1 MKHIKFRQYLLI
13 FLFLGLLFFPML
25 NKSNFLLKDSENTEN
40 REPAPKPELTMKN
53 LDPFP
58 LQYEKFYNDH
68 FSLRQ
73 RLMKSY
79 YDLNLLVYHKTPIPD
94 QVVLGKNNWL
104 FLGGDEVDVYTG
116 KNRFSSEELNTLKKE
131 LEYRQNY
138 LAKQGIKFYFV
149 IAPVKATVYGENM
162 PENIIKLHEE
172 SGGKQLVHYLNQNS
186 TVTCIDLYPIMKR
199 YKQSGLLY
207 FKNDNHW
214 TKRGAFIGAMQIVKT
229 IQYDFPTLNIL
240 SLDSMRINSTITTTG
255 NLTAM
260 LSKTKFFV
268 DTIIELTPKNG
279 FCTNEIQ
286 KVGYPVVKG
295 FPYPWEYE
303 MVREQKDTTLPKLL
317 LISDSF
323 GGNLFPYISEPFSR
337 SVKIFDSWQYKL
349 NEEIVKAE
357 KPDVVVLIVL
367 ESNIRNMFGFLSTK

>member
-1 MKHIKFRQYLLI
+1 MKHLKFRQYLLI
-13 FLFLGLLFFPML
+13 LLFLGSLFFPML
-25 NKSNFLLKDSENTEN
+25 NRKNIFLKDSENTEN
-40 REPAPKPELTMKN
+40 REPAPKPVLTIKN
-53 LDPFP
+53 LDPYP
-58 LQYEKFYNDH
+58 IQYEKYYNDH

-104 FLGGDEVDVYTG
+104 FLGGDEVDVYTC

-149 IAPVKATVYGENM
+149 IAPVKATIYGENM
-162 PENIIKLHEE
+162 PKNIIKLHEE
-172 SGGKQLVHYLNQNS
+172 SGGKQLLHYLNQNS

-214 TKRGAFIGAMQIVKT
+214 TKKGAFIGAMQIVKT
-229 IQYDFPTLNIL
+229 IQHDFPTLNVL
-240 SLDSMRINSTITTTG
+240 ALDSMRINSTITTSG

-260 LSKTKFFV
+260 LSKTKLFV

-279 FCTNEIQ
+279 FYTNEVS

-367 ESNIRNMFGFLSTK
+367 ESNIRNMLKYLSTK

>member
-13 FLFLGLLFFPML
+13 LLFLGLLLFPML
-25 NKSNFLLKDSENTEN
+25 NRKNFLLKDSENTEN

-73 RLMKSY
+73 TLMKSY
-79 YDLNLLVYHKTPIPD
+79 YDLNLLVYRKTPIPD

-104 FLGGDEVDVYTG
+104 FLGGNEVDVYTG
-116 KNRFSSEELNTLKKE
+116 KNRFTNEELNILKKE

-162 PENIIKLHEE
+162 PENILKLHEE
-172 SGGKQLVHYLNQNS
+172 SGGKQLLRYLKQNS
-186 TVTCIDLYPIMKR
+186 TISCIDLYAIMNSCK
-199 YKQSGLLY
+199 KSGLLY

-229 IQYDFPTLNIL
+229 IQHDFPTLNVL
-240 SLDSMRINSTITTTG
+240 ALDSMRINSTITTSG

-260 LSKTKFFV
+260 LSKTKLFV

-279 FCTNEIQ
+279 FYTNEVS

-295 FPYPWEYE
+295 FPYPWEFE
-303 MVREQKDTTLPKLL
+303 MVRERKDTTMPKLL

-349 NEEIVKAE
+349 NEEIVIAE
-357 KPDVVVLIVL
+357 KPDVVVLIV
-367 ESNIRNMFGFLSTK
+367 

>member
-13 FLFLGLLFFPML
+13 LLFLGLLLFPML
-25 NKSNFLLKDSENTEN
+25 NRKNFLLKDSENTEN

-73 RLMKSY
+73 TLMKSY
-79 YDLNLLVYHKTPIPD
+79 YDLNLLVYRKTPIPD

-104 FLGGDEVDVYTG
+104 FLGGNEVDVYTG
-116 KNRFSSEELNTLKKE
+116 KNRFTNEELNILKKE

-162 PENIIKLHEE
+162 PENILKLHEE
-172 SGGKQLVHYLNQNS
+172 SGGKQLLRYLKQNS
-186 TVTCIDLYPIMKR
+186 TISCIDLYAIMNSCK
-199 YKQSGLLY
+199 KSGLLY

-229 IQYDFPTLNIL
+229 IQ
-240 SLDSMRINSTITTTG
+240 
-255 NLTAM
+255 
-260 LSKTKFFV
+260 
-268 DTIIELTPKNG
+268 
-279 FCTNEIQ
+279 
-286 KVGYPVVKG
+286 
-295 FPYPWEYE
+295 
-303 MVREQKDTTLPKLL
+303 
-317 LISDSF
+317 
-323 GGNLFPYISEPFSR
+323 
-337 SVKIFDSWQYKL
+337 
-349 NEEIVKAE
+349 
-357 KPDVVVLIVL
+357 
-367 ESNIRNMFGFLSTK
+367 

>member
-1 MKHIKFRQYLLI
+1 MKHIKFRQYLLTL
-13 FLFLGLLFFPML
+13 LFLGVLAFPIL
-25 NKSNFLLKDSENTEN
+25 NRKNLILKDSENTEN
-40 REPAPKPELTMKN
+40 REPAPKPGLTIKN
-53 LDPFP
+53 LDRFP
-58 LQYEKFYNDH
+58 IQYEKFYNDH
-68 FSLRQ
+68 FSVRQ

-104 FLGGDEVDVYTG
+104 FLGRDEVDVYTG
-116 KNRFSSEELNTLKKE
+116 KNRFTNEELTILKKE

-138 LAKQGIKFYFV
+138 MAKQGIKFYFV

-162 PENIIKLHEE
+162 PDNIIKLHEE
-172 SGGKQLVHYLNQNS
+172 SGGKQLLHYLNQNS
-186 TVTCIDLYPIMKR
+186 TVNCIDLYSIMKR

-229 IQYDFPTLNIL
+229 IQKDFPSLNL
-240 SLDSMRINSTITTTG
+240 LNLDSMITNSDTTTSG

-260 LSKTKFFV
+260 LSKSKLFV

-279 FCTNEIQ
+279 FYTNEVP
-286 KVGYPVVKG
+286 KVGYPVVKE

-303 MVREQKDTTLPKLL
+303 MVREQKDTTLPQLL

-337 SVKIFDSWQYKL
+337 SVKIFDSWQFKL

-367 ESNIRNMFGFLSTK
+367 ESNIRNMLKYLSLK

>member
-1 MKHIKFRQYLLI
+1 MLFR
-13 FLFLGLLFFPML
+13 
-25 NKSNFLLKDSENTEN
+25 SKDSENTEN
-40 REPAPKPELTMKN
+40 REPATKPVLTIKN
-53 LDPFP
+53 LDPYP
-58 LQYEKFYNDH
+58 IQYEKYYNDH

-104 FLGGDEVDVYTG
+104 FLGGDEVDVYTC

-149 IAPVKATVYGENM
+149 IAPVKATIYGENM
-162 PENIIKLHEE
+162 PKNIIKLHEE
-172 SGGKQLVHYLNQNS
+172 SGGKQLLHYLNQNS

-229 IQYDFPTLNIL
+229 IQHDFPTLNLL
-240 SLDSMRINSTITTTG
+240 SLDSMRINSTIATTG

-260 LSKTKFFV
+260 LSKTKLFV

-367 ESNIRNMFGFLSTK
+367 ESNIRNMLKYLSLK